1 MKNLAKGAL
10 IAIVVL
16 FAVVGVLSLLG
27 CHDSRP
33 DREFSCALETR
44 VTCDDWDGKEAAR
57 DYTMPVPLDQMC
69 EDRVHAVGHVRP
81 LLLPLPGRGMV
92 LVQIAGVHGGPL

>member
-16 FAVVGVLSLLG
+16 LAVVGVLSLLG

-69 EDRVHAVGHVRP
+69 EDHVCMP
-81 LLLPLPGRGMV
+81 SGTCDPCFFHCPGEEWSWCK
-92 LVQIAGVHGGPL
+92 